1 MPNPRSGRVVALIRP
16 RGENQETGICRLV
29 DGCHLGSGGTL
40 QINRQCVEN
49 QCGAN
54 DRRYSCCSEDTMID
68 QSKFAQIRDEIIIEK
83 GSLTFFALFLREGVE
98 DRWDLLASAPWLDRD
113 EPGGLRYI
121 TKKLAGRLSEREM
134 LELSRIIIVS
144 QQDPAPR
151 RFLRH
156 I

>member
-1 MPNPRSGRVVALIRP
+1 
-16 RGENQETGICRLV
+16 
-29 DGCHLGSGGTL
+29 
-40 QINRQCVEN
+40 
-49 QCGAN
+49 
-54 DRRYSCCSEDTMID
+54 MID

-144 QQDPAPR
+144 QQDPALRKLLRNITAEDGELQFLDNVQFGPLSLSRAIIFEAKSTAPLAVR
-151 RFLRH
+151 RGA
-156 I
+156 